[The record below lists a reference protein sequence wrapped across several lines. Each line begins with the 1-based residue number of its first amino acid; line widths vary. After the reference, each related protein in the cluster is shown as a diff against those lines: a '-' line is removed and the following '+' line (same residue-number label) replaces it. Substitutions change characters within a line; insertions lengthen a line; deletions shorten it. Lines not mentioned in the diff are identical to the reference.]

1 MADDG
6 LVPLCDEA
14 MPSKTTR
21 VVAIGVATFVVLL
34 LVGGTLWQTFDPAPT
49 RRVIGREA
57 ADQEVAAA
65 SARRV
70 SDGSWMRAVEKDLK
84 EASRTKYVFS
94 PYWSEFLFSTF
105 GETDEALLAGSD
117 DWLFLRR
124 RFTRLEEPPYFKG
137 DEISRATAVVTAI
150 ARRLETVGTRLVVV
164 PVPRK
169 CELFVDHLP
178 GWVRN
183 PGVGMHNAFVASLRA
198 EGVDTVDVLP
208 GMWAAGPTSWWKHDS
223 HWSDRGAK
231 IAADSVA
238 ALVGKFVPP
247 GPMPKPV
254 ESVGLRESPSDLLRT
269 AGIHRADGSGPRALV
284 ERGDDIRVLD
294 PKTRKPLRNTP
305 PADVQDVSV
314 CGTSY
319 SAFADGLFP
328 AIVGARLGMPVSVD
342 AWPALGPVEPLR
354 RALTRF
360 SKSRFPKVLVWEV
373 PEHEPFC
380 VDPDFGAI
388 GEAFAAVPDAM
399 PFGVPAMPFI
409 QGPKVEQRHDLNGV
423 GTGWVFFR
431 DSFVVPGDG
440 VLSIRLKG
448 EVVGAPVRISVS
460 TDSMHASAEWVPGS
474 PSITLPLLGNELV
487 RYVRIVAMPRGGR
500 AVIDLKS
507 IDAVTSLDLA
517 GASALEITEP
527 VGKDASVLAEVR
539 FPEGSNDTQ
548 WMWLRLGFGGK
559 YGAVRLVGL
568 NGDKPTSWT
577 FDLMRE
583 RYDREI
589 VLPRRRGL
597 TGYRVVAVGDGQ
609 KPKID
614 GLLVRTVR
622 AP

>member
-1 MADDG
+1 MTDDG

-14 MPSKTTR
+14 MPSKATR
-21 VVAIGVATFVVLL
+21 VVAIGVAVFMVLL
-34 LVGGTLWQTFDPAPT
+34 LVGGTLWQTIAPAPT

-65 SARRV
+65 AARRV

-84 EASRTKYVFS
+84 DASQTKYVFS
-94 PYWSEFLFSTF
+94 PYWSEFLFATF

-124 RFTRLEEPPYFKG
+124 RFTRLEEPPYFNG

-198 EGVDTVDVLP
+198 EGVDTVDILP

-247 GPMPKPV
+247 GPAPKPV

-269 AGIHRADGSGPRALV
+269 AGVHRADGSGPRALV

-294 PKTRKPLRNTP
+294 PQTRKPLRNTP

-328 AIVGARLGMPVSVD
+328 AIIGARLGTPVSVD

-354 RALTRF
+354 RAMTRF

-448 EVVGAPVRISVS
+448 DVVGAPVRISVS

-474 PSITLPLLGNELV
+474 PSITLPLLGDGLV

-507 IDAVTSLDLA
+507 IEAVTSLDLA
-517 GASALEITEP
+517 DATALEIAEP

-539 FPEGSNDTQ
+539 FPEGSNDAQ

-597 TGYRVVAVGDGQ
+597 TGYRIVAVGDGQ
-609 KPKID
+609 RPKID